1 MEKDNKTA
9 TPIRPPRKKSPR
21 KASTA
26 KPKVTKEVGLHGTEL
41 TVETHGEL
49 APYEGPV
56 AGGNKYEPKRKVGA
70 DMPIRPKGTKVT
82 KVGLGNLTV
91 EHIDPPDYNAH
102 Y

>member
-21 KASTA
+21 KTSS
-26 KPKVTKEVGLHGTEL
+26 KPKTTETTGLNGTEL

-49 APYEGPV
+49 QPYEGPV
-56 AGGNKYEPKRKVGA
+56 AGGNKYEPKKKVGA
-70 DMPIRPKGTKVT
+70 EMPIRPKGQKVT

-91 EHIDPPDYNAH
+91 EHIDPPDYQAH
-102 Y
+102 R